1 MCAYSGNKVRFP
13 PGELTPEIPIIA
25 PMQVYKFG
33 GASVKDAAAVRNVAA
48 ILKENNFN
56 EKVVIISAMGKTT
69 NELENVVNLYY
80 AVKPALSADRPAS
93 SAGKPD
99 WEQALDALLQKHVTV
114 MDALYSNGNKEKA
127 LQDVNKLVDGVRK
140 FLKENTSRNYNYIYD
155 QVVSIGEYIS
165 TTIVSD
171 YANSIGLKN
180 TLLDVKQVLFTDNAY
195 TEGKVDFAKTEKC
208 IGEKI
213 PPLFKDGFVITQ
225 GFVGCT
231 PEGFATTLGREG
243 SDYTASIFAYS
254 LNASRMTVW
263 KDVEGIMNADPKE
276 FPDAQFISE
285 MTYHEAIEMTY
296 YGASVI
302 HPKTIKPIQNKN
314 IPLEVRSFVNYGKK
328 GSVISANA
336 NINFV
341 PPVIIWKRGQVLLS
355 FSAKDF
361 SFIAEDHLSMV
372 FATFAANRLRINL
385 MQNAAISFSIAVDFK
400 KEKIDSIY
408 EQLQNEFSIT
418 RNDNLSLLTIRHYN
432 PGIIDKLTKDKDILL
447 RQISRT
453 TIQLL
458 MRE

>member
-1 MCAYSGNKVRFP
+1 
-13 PGELTPEIPIIA
+13 
-25 PMQVYKFG
+25 MQVYKFG
-33 GASVKDAAAVRNVAA
+33 GASVKDAEAVKNVTA

-56 EKVVIISAMGKTT
+56 EKVVVISAMGKTT
-69 NELENVVNLYY
+69 NALENVVNLYY
-80 AVKPALSADRPAS
+80 ANNTE
-93 SAGKPD
+93 
-99 WEQALDALLQKHVTV
+99 WEKALDAMFEKHVTV
-114 MDALYSNGNKEKA
+114 MKNLYTNGNFDHAVE
-127 LQDVNKLVDGVRK
+127 DVKKLVEGARE
-140 FLKENTSRNYNYIYD
+140 FLKHNNSKNYNYIYD

-195 TEGKVDFAKTEKC
+195 TEGKVEFKKTEEAIAKKVA
-208 IGEKI
+208 ELVKT
-213 PPLFKDGFVITQ
+213 GFVITQ
-225 GFVGCT
+225 GFVGST

-254 LNASRMTVW
+254 LNAERMTVW

-276 FPDAQFISE
+276 FPEAQFLSE
-285 MTYHEAIEMTY
+285 ITYHEAIEMTY

-314 IPLEVRSFVNYGKK
+314 IPLEVRSFVNYNKR

-336 NINFV
+336 NTSFL
-341 PPVIIWKRGQVLLS
+341 PPIIIWKRGQVLLS

-361 SFIAEDHLSMV
+361 SFIAEDHLSKV
-372 FATFAANRLRINL
+372 FATFAENRLRINM

-400 KEKIDSIY
+400 KEKIDNIV
-408 EQLQNEFSIT
+408 EQLHNEFSIT
-418 RNDNLSLLTIRHYN
+418 RNENLSLLTIRHYN
-432 PGIIDKLTKDKDILL
+432 QGIIDKLTLNKDVLL

-458 MRE
+458 VRE

>member
-1 MCAYSGNKVRFP
+1 
-13 PGELTPEIPIIA
+13 
-25 PMQVYKFG
+25 MQVYKFG
-33 GASVKDAAAVRNVAA
+33 GASVKDAEAVKNVTS

-56 EKVVIISAMGKTT
+56 EKVVVISAMGKST

-80 AVKPALSADRPAS
+80 AHKPE
-93 SAGKPD
+93 
-99 WEQALDALLQKHVTV
+99 WEKALDGVFEKHLVI
-114 MDALYSNGNKEKA
+114 MNNLYSNGNFGQAIE
-127 LQDVNKLVDGVRK
+127 DVKKLIEGARE
-140 FLKENTSRNYNYIYD
+140 FLKNNQSRNYNYIYD
-155 QVVSIGEYIS
+155 QVVSLGEYIS

-195 TEGKVDFAKTEKC
+195 TEGKVDFKKTEDAIAKKVA
-208 IGEKI
+208 ELVKT
-213 PPLFKDGFVITQ
+213 GFVITQ
-225 GFVGCT
+225 GFVGST

-254 LNASRMTVW
+254 LNAERMTVW

-276 FPDAQFISE
+276 FPDAQFLSE
-285 MTYHEAIEMTY
+285 ITYHEAIEMTY

-314 IPLEVRSFVNYGKK
+314 IPLEVRSFVNYSKR

-336 NINFV
+336 NTSFL
-341 PPVIIWKRGQVLLS
+341 PPIIIWKRGQVLLS

-361 SFIAEDHLSMV
+361 SFIAEDHLSKV
-372 FATFAANRLRINL
+372 FATFAENRLRINM

-400 KEKIDSIY
+400 KEKIDNII
-408 EQLQNEFSIT
+408 EQLHSDFSIT

-432 PGIIDKLTKDKDILL
+432 QGIIDKLTLNKDVLL

-458 MRE
+458 VRE

>member
-1 MCAYSGNKVRFP
+1 
-13 PGELTPEIPIIA
+13 
-25 PMQVYKFG
+25 MQVYKFG
-33 GASVKDAAAVRNVAA
+33 GASVKDAAAVKNVTA
-48 ILKENNFN
+48 ILQHNNFN
-56 EKVVIISAMGKTT
+56 EKVVVISAMGKTT
-69 NELENVVNLYY
+69 NALEEVVNQYY
-80 AVKPALSADRPAS
+80 ANNPNWETTLDDVFEKHLVVIEKLYNKTISREVTAVSPLSF
-93 SAGKPD
+93 G
-99 WEQALDALLQKHVTV
+99 EGQ
-114 MDALYSNGNKEKA
+114 
-127 LQDVNKLVDGVRK
+127 GVRLMIEAARK
-140 FLKENTSRNYNYIYD
+140 FLTENNSRNYNYIYD

-171 YANSIGLKN
+171 YANSLGLKN

-195 TEGKVDFAKTEKC
+195 TEGIVDFKKTEEAIQSKVA
-208 IGEKI
+208 ELVKT
-213 PPLFKDGFVITQ
+213 GFVITQ
-225 GFVGCT
+225 GFVGST
-231 PEGFATTLGREG
+231 PEGFAATLGREG

-254 LNASRMTVW
+254 LNAERMTVW

-285 MTYHEAIEMTY
+285 LTFHEAIEMTY

-314 IPLEVRSFVNYGKK
+314 IPLEVRSFVNSAKR

-336 NINFV
+336 NTNFL

-361 SFIAEDHLSMV
+361 SFIAEEHLSKV
-372 FATFAANRLRINL
+372 FATFAENRLRINL
-385 MQNAAISFSIAVDFK
+385 MQNAAISFSITVDFK
-400 KEKIDSIY
+400 KEKIENIIQ
-408 EQLQNEFSIT
+408 QLTNDFSIT

-453 TIQLL
+453 TIQVL

>member
-1 MCAYSGNKVRFP
+1 
-13 PGELTPEIPIIA
+13 
-25 PMQVYKFG
+25 MQVYKFG
-33 GASVKDAAAVRNVAA
+33 GASVKDAEAVKNVTT

-56 EKVVIISAMGKTT
+56 EKVVVISAMGKTT
-69 NELENVVNLYY
+69 NELENVINQYYAGNAEWEKTLNALFEKHVAIMKNLYSDGGIDH
-80 AVKPALSADRPAS
+80 AVADV
-93 SAGKPD
+93 KN
-99 WEQALDALLQKHVTV
+99 LI
-114 MDALYSNGNKEKA
+114 
-127 LQDVNKLVDGVRK
+127 DGISE
-140 FLKENTSRNYNYIYD
+140 FLKSNHSRNYNYIYD
-155 QVVSIGEYIS
+155 QVVSVGEYIS

-195 TEGKVDFAKTEKC
+195 TEGKVDFKKSEAAIKDKVTELVKT
-208 IGEKI
+208 
-213 PPLFKDGFVITQ
+213 GFVITQ

-254 LNASRMTVW
+254 LNAERMTVW
-263 KDVEGIMNADPKE
+263 KDVEGIMNTDPKE
-276 FPDAQFISE
+276 YPEAQFLSE
-285 MTYHEAIEMTY
+285 ITYHEAIEMTY

-314 IPLEVRSFVNYGKK
+314 IPLEVRSFVNYGKR

-336 NINFV
+336 NTSFL
-341 PPVIIWKRGQVLLS
+341 PPIIIWKRGQVLLS

-361 SFIAEDHLSMV
+361 SFIAEEHLSKV
-372 FATFAANRLRINL
+372 FATFAENRLRINL

-400 KEKIDSIY
+400 KEKIDNII
-408 EQLQNEFSIT
+408 EQLQNDFSIT
-418 RNDNLSLLTIRHYN
+418 KNEGLSLLTIRHYN
-432 PGIIDKLTKDKDILL
+432 QGIIDKLTKDKDILI
-447 RQISRT
+447 RQLART

>member
-1 MCAYSGNKVRFP
+1 MS
-13 PGELTPEIPIIA
+13 
-25 PMQVYKFG
+25 MQVYKFG
-33 GASVKDAAAVRNVAA
+33 GASVKDADAVRNVAA

-56 EKVVIISAMGKTT
+56 EKVVVISAMGKTT
-69 NELENVVNLYY
+69 NELENIINLNY
-80 AVKPALSADRPAS
+80 A
-93 SAGKPD
+93 GNTG
-99 WEQALDALLQKHVTV
+99 WEQALDALFEKHV
-114 MDALYSNGNKEKA
+114 AIINNLYTNGSKDKA
-127 LQDVNKLVDGVRK
+127 VEDVKLLIEATRK

-195 TEGKVDFAKTEKC
+195 TEGKVDFKKTEKA
-208 IGEKI
+208 IATKVNELVKT
-213 PPLFKDGFVITQ
+213 GFVITQ

-231 PEGFATTLGREG
+231 PEGFSTTLGREG

-254 LNASRMTVW
+254 LDAERMTVW

-276 FPDAQFISE
+276 FPDAQFLSE
-285 MTYHEAIEMTY
+285 ITYHEAIEMTY

-314 IPLEVRSFVNYGKK
+314 IPLEVRSFVNYNKR

-336 NINFV
+336 NSSFL
-341 PPVIIWKRGQVLLS
+341 PPIIIWKRAQVLLS

-361 SFIAEDHLSMV
+361 SFIAEEHLSKV
-372 FATFAANRLRINL
+372 FSTFAENRLRINL
-385 MQNAAISFSIAVDFK
+385 MQNAAISFSITVDFK
-400 KEKIDSIY
+400 KEKIEHII
-408 EQLQNEFSIT
+408 EQLQNDFSIT

-432 PGIIDKLTKDKDILL
+432 QGILDRLTKDKDILL
-447 RQISRT
+447 RQISRN
-453 TIQLL
+453 TIQVL